1 MAAIDID
8 GGVPSTTL
16 NGAITS
22 GATSITVADGSS
34 YPDGTNG
41 NFYIVI
47 DLGAAAEETIEC
59 SARSS
64 NTFTVATRG
73 ADGTSAASH
82 DNGATVQH
90 VVPALTLQEANTHAN
105 QTTGTPHGSAYVT
118 PSGNVATATALET
131 GRTIVLSGD
140 VSGTSGSFDGT
151 ANATI
156 TTTVADDSHN
166 HTDSTIT
173 GTLSNDT
180 TGNAATATALAT
192 ARLIGGVSFDGT
204 ANINLPGVNATGNQD
219 TTGNATTATALE
231 TARTIGGVS
240 FDGTANINL
249 PGVNTAGNQDTSG
262 TAAVATTATLT
273 DAGTDTTCFPVLA
286 GAATGN
292 EGLETDAS
300 ALTYN
305 ASTGTL
311 SATTF
316 SGTATNANQLDS
328 LDSTQ
333 FLRSDQ
339 SDTLVGQFS
348 IDNDTD
354 IVNSWSLY
362 IDGNHGTS
370 ATVGYGSAT
379 VVISDAGDYPSL
391 AWRSANLGYATVMR
405 LSTAA
410 ANKLVLRNAADS
422 GWGDLELGTLTQSS
436 DLTLKTKTG
445 EAPGLDLVN
454 RLAPFA
460 GHWNDQPGEV
470 NFWLGAQEVAEALTG
485 AGFDPAECG
494 VVQDVE
500 DTMGLQ
506 YTQLVPVLVKAVQ
519 ELTARLEA
527 VEGS

>member
-156 TTTVADDSHN
+156 TTTVADYSHN
-166 HTDSTIT
+166 HTDATIT

-204 ANINLPGVNATGNQD
+204 ANITLPGVNATGSQD

-249 PGVNTAGNQDTSG
+249 PGVNAPGTEDTSG

-311 SATTF
+311 SAT
-316 SGTATNANQLDS
+316 N
-328 LDSTQ
+328 
-333 FLRSDQ
+333 
-339 SDTLVGQFS
+339 
-348 IDNDTD
+348 
-354 IVNSWSLY
+354 
-362 IDGNHGTS
+362 
-370 ATVGYGSAT
+370 
-379 VVISDAGDYPSL
+379 L
-391 AWRSANLGYATVMR
+391 A
-405 LSTAA
+405 
-410 ANKLVLRNAADS
+410 
-422 GWGDLELGTLTQSS
+422 GTLTTAAQTNITSVGTLGSLTVTNSVVAADFRATGGTAADPSFMIEDLDTGFFSTGGGTFAATCNSTSVTTWTTTRFRPSS
-436 DLTLKTKTG
+436 DNAIQLGESGLRWTAVYAVNGTIQTSDMTLKERKG
-445 EAPGLDLVN
+445 DALGLDFVN
-454 RLAPFA
+454 DLKPFQGRWKDEDDA
-460 GHWNDQPGEV
+460 ACRQ
-470 NFWLGAQEVAEALTG
+470 FLSA
-485 AGFDPAECG
+485 
-494 VVQDVE
+494 QDVHRSLKAAGIDPE
-500 DTMGLQ
+500 DSGMWHDGEHEGLN
-506 YTQLVPVLVKAVQ
+506 YSEMVPVLVKAVQ

>member
-47 DLGAAAEETIEC
+47 DLGAATEETIEC
-59 SARSS
+59 SARSV
-64 NTFTVATRG
+64 NTLTVATRG

-131 GRTIVLSGD
+131 ARTIVLSGD

-180 TGNAATATALAT
+180 TGKAATA
-192 ARLIGGVSFDGT
+192 D
-204 ANINLPGVNATGNQD
+204 
-219 TTGNATTATALE
+219 ALE
-231 TARTIGGVS
+231 TARLIGGVS

-249 PGVNTAGNQDTSG
+249 PGVNTAGNQNTSGNALTATGLAAAVTIGGVSFDGTTNINLPGVNTGGNQNTSG
-262 TAAVATTATLT
+262 TAAIATTATLT

-292 EGLETDAS
+292 QGLETDAS

-316 SGTATNANQLDS
+316 SGTATNAALLDT

-333 FLRSDQ
+333 FLRSDADDTTTGRLTINTTNTSSAGNQ
-339 SDTLVGQFS
+339 S
-348 IDNDTD
+348 IN
-354 IVNSWSLY
+354 IVCGTNSGPDGGVSFQYGTGGTVINHGVFRMSNANIHRFVFLQENNASFADAQLQSLY
-362 IDGNHGTS
+362 YSGSLTS
-370 ATVGYGSAT
+370 T
-379 VVISDAGDYPSL
+379 SD
-391 AWRSANLGYATVMR
+391 
-405 LSTAA
+405 
-410 ANKLVLRNAADS
+410 
-422 GWGDLELGTLTQSS
+422 E
-436 DLTLKTKTG
+436 TLKNNEG
-445 EAPGLDLVN
+445 PALGLSFVN
-454 RLAPFA
+454 RLAPFT
-460 GHWNDQPGEV
+460 GTWIDGDDDKHQ
-470 NFWLGAQEVAEALTG
+470 FLGAQSVEAALT
-485 AGFDPAECG
+485 AEG
-494 VVQDVE
+494 VNAADYGMIGNDSE
-500 DTMGLQ
+500 IGPRTMS
-506 YTQLVPVLVKAVQ
+506 YMELVPVLVKAVQ